1 MVVSGRFVVVVIVV
15 VFVITVVVDLAF
27 VEGMTVSLS
36 FSLWKP
42 TLELSMGGGGVVLF
56 VPLPL
61 PVTFSSLRSGK
72 CISGFRLIAVTFVS
86 PVGTGPSVPLSIAE
100 WLKWATGLE
109 VVVVEMLVDLV
120 CEVEVSFGGV
130 VVRTGGL
137 VTILGLG
144 VVSRGGFVVAPGT
157 VECQNKKFEYII
169 SDPVSHACTCVVDYS
184 RFTKDCAE

>member
-15 VFVITVVVDLAF
+15 VVVVITVVVDFAF
-27 VEGMTVSLS
+27 VEGMTVSFS

-61 PVTFSSLRSGK
+61 PVTLSSLRSGK
-72 CISGFRLIAVTFVS
+72 RISGFRLIAVTFVS

-109 VVVVEMLVDLV
+109 VVVVVETLVDLV

-144 VVSRGGFVVAPGT
+144 VVSRGEFVVSPCT
-157 VECQNKKFEYII
+157 VKCQNKK
-169 SDPVSHACTCVVDYS
+169 V
-184 RFTKDCAE
+184 